1 MKQTLWKK
9 VRRRN
14 QMGFFLFN
22 FLFKEKQTSNKR
34 SACDDDDQVDRQS
47 PTKKRKQSS
56 LLTKGLPVKRYF
68 FA

>member
-1 MKQTLWKK
+1 
-9 VRRRN
+9 
-14 QMGFFLFN
+14 MGFFLFN